1 MTTMRKL
8 LDELEAISVKKVA
21 GKNQLNENAH
31 QETVNYITKMKEA
44 FGDMEDDSMAP
55 VVSHDEAPED
65 DAEQPEEKTVE
76 ERLEALEAEVADL
89 KAKLADKE

>member
-55 VVSHDEAPED
+55 VVSHDEAPELMMPNS
-65 DAEQPEEKTVE
+65 QKKK
-76 ERLEALEAEVADL
+76 LL
-89 KAKLADKE
+89 KNVSKHWKLKLLI